1 MHLHLREG
9 DMLKLVAPLT
19 SKKISGALIMTNLL
33 PITTKE
39 ALLSYKQKIKDN
51 CCKTLSLWSHDK
63 FPN

>member
-19 SKKISGALIMTNLL
+19 SKKISGALIMKNLL

-39 ALLSYKQKIKDN
+39 ALLSYKKIITVKLYPCGVTTN
-51 CCKTLSLWSHDK
+51 FQT
-63 FPN
+63 N